1 MLVLRLL
8 RLLSLLLLSI
18 LLLHGLLSILLLHG
32 LLSILLL
39 PILLLNRHYGPGHVD
54 NGHHASRG
62 VAELVQAR
70 QLRHLSLLVTLLISL
85 LLIILLISLLLIGHL
100 SLR

>member
-1 MLVLRLL
+1 M
-8 RLLSLLLLSI
+8 LLLLSI

-32 LLSILLL
+32 LLSILLLPILLL

-62 VAELVQAR
+62 VAELVQTR